1 MKIGAIFFDSA
12 NSSLGTTG
20 DSSAL
25 GSGWASIA
33 GSSPVRVQSIHD
45 LPTDTIWLTNL
56 TYSSLCQSKLN
67 EHPNFRS
74 DAWLKTPVKQLVA
87 ELGVDCGRNP
97 VDTAC
102 VVISTLAH
110 RVVDVSNVN
119 YGVSPRSQSLV
130 SDFAEAIKAPAT
142 DTPDELAP
150 VIDPI
155 AGHPAVSVIRSSGG
169 LESTASVLLRK
180 NRLFHADR
188 VLSTLVPIGG
198 TWLKEKTSTLE
209 GHHQWLEQV
218 NTPFLVEC
226 SISNLDPITAE
237 ILSWGSGSST
247 PRNWLTNIEWN
258 VVRQFSDIKI
268 GRVYIYSDEGMVVDQ
283 HSLLPQGPHA
293 ALSMTSCLI
302 AEQLWCSMLLK
313 KPAYGM
319 KSNYT
324 AASAWLR
331 STDRMEMFE
340 YAKRL
345 YSAGLD
351 VIRYGNGN
359 VIVNYQNGGLSRI
372 MDVATDLGLMPPTS
386 KFLEASLS
394 GGNQ

>member
-12 NSSLGTTG
+12 NSSLGSAG
-20 DSSAL
+20 NSSAL
-25 GSGWASIA
+25 GNGWASIA

-56 TYSSLCQSKLN
+56 TYSSLCQTRLN

-74 DAWLKTPVKQLVA
+74 DAWLKTPIKQLVA
-87 ELGVDCGRNP
+87 ELGVDCEHSP

-102 VVISTLAH
+102 VVVSTLAH

-119 YGVSPRSQSLV
+119 YGVQPRSASLAT
-130 SDFAEAIKAPAT
+130 DFAEAIKAPVT
-142 DTPDELAP
+142 DIPDELAP

-155 AGHPAVSVIRSSGG
+155 AGHPAVSIIRPSGG

-188 VLSTLVPIGG
+188 VLSTLVPAGG
-198 TWLKEKTSTLE
+198 AWLKEKTSTLE
-209 GHHQWLEQV
+209 GQHQWLEQV

-268 GRVYIYSDEGMVVDQ
+268 GRVYIYSEEGRVVDQ
-283 HSLLPQGPHA
+283 HKLLPQGPHA
-293 ALSMTSCLI
+293 PLSMTNCLI
-302 AEQLWCSMLLK
+302 AEQLWCSLLLK
-313 KPAYGM
+313 RPAYAM

-324 AASAWLR
+324 AAAAWLR

-340 YAKRL
+340 YAKLL
-345 YSAGLD
+345 YAAGLD

-359 VIVNYQNGGLSRI
+359 VIVNYQNGGLARI

-386 KFLEASLS
+386 KFLEVARP
-394 GGNQ
+394 GGA